1 MSTGGR
7 FDFDDGGSYCGGWE
21 QGKAHGRGVCTGP
34 QGQGEYAGAWSHGFE
49 VLGVYTWPSGNSY
62 QGTWAQGKRHGIGVE
77 SKGRWEYRGEWTQ
90 GFKGRYGQLES
101 TASGA
106 RYEGTWSN
114 GLQDGYGTETY
125 SDGGTYQGQWLG
137 GMRHGYGVRQS
148 VPYGMAAVIL
158 FPLRTSINSL
168 RSEHSHGPPAVL
180 DDGTITTPTDGV
192 VAGLA
197 GSPVG
202 RGGFALT
209 APSEAERQRK
219 RKGRFR
225 QSILSGLKLRRS
237 ESKSSLA
244 SQLSKQS
251 SFCSEAGMS
260 TVSSAASDIHS
271 NASESE
277 QGAPVDATVTEMY
290 AGEWRSDQ
298 RAGWGVSRRSDG
310 LHYAGEWAGNK
321 RHGYGCTTFPDG
333 TKEEGKYKQ
342 NVLVSG
348 KRKNLIPLRAS
359 KIREK
364 VDRAV
369 EAAEKAADIAKQ
381 KAEIAM
387 SRMSHARGKAE
398 AAEGVAQ
405 KATEECRLARIA
417 AKELSPSFHIYGN
430 GLECQRPKHQ
440 DAKDKDHE
448 VISTGT
454 DSPELCTPDTTPP
467 AITPDLSPV
476 LSVPTSPPH
485 SPPKHAHRPRN
496 ACFMRQSAVDDQS
509 GAEIQVLVEGRGVDL
524 PRGGANNWTDDMY
537 PERGGSSRSTTPS
550 LLEEQEGQINGHEHK
565 HASSNHK
572 SREYSSS
579 NHKAAIDQRLDGLT
593 VGWTA
598 ESTLRWS
605 PAHSRLT
612 EQDEERMNDYTVDM
626 RLQCPDS
633 QTSRGL
639 GQESPAPKNN
649 RLRSRGLRP
658 VREGSVDSVQ
668 MLDNLNVGAE
678 LEEWPLHRDLTLSP
692 PLKSQPITLEQ
703 EGEHLTL
710 KSNSG
715 SSSILV
721 VMVILLNIGVA
732 ILFIHFFI

>member
-7 FDFDDGGSYCGGWE
+7 FDFDDGGSYW
-21 QGKAHGRGVCTGP
+21 P

-49 VLGVYTWPSGNSY
+49 VLGVYTWPSGNCY
-62 QGTWAQGKRHGIGVE
+62 QGTWAQGKRHGVGVE
-77 SKGRWEYRGEWTQ
+77 SKGRWDYRGEWTQ

-101 TASGA
+101 TVSGA

-125 SDGGTYQGQWLG
+125 SDGGTFQGQWLG

-158 FPLRTSINSL
+158 YPLRTSINSL
-168 RSEHSHGPPAVL
+168 RSEHSHGPPTTLEDGAGTAV
-180 DDGTITTPTDGV
+180 
-192 VAGLA
+192 
-197 GSPVG
+197 SPVG

-209 APSEAERQRK
+209 APSEADRRGK

-271 NASESE
+271 NASQDGE
-277 QGAPVDATVTEMY
+277 QGAPVDATVTEAY

-310 LHYAGEWAGNK
+310 LRYEGEWVANK
-321 RHGYGCTTFPDG
+321 RHGYGCTTFPDS

-342 NVLVSG
+342 NALVSG

-364 VDRAV
+364 VERAV

-381 KAEIAM
+381 KAEIAL
-387 SRMSHARGKAE
+387 SRMSHARGKAD
-398 AAEGVAQ
+398 AAEGVAL
-405 KATEECRLARIA
+405 KASEECRMARVA
-417 AKELSPSFHIYGN
+417 AKELSPSFHIHGN
-430 GLECQRPKHQ
+430 GLECQRPNKHQ
-440 DAKDKDHE
+440 DNKDHE
-448 VISTGT
+448 IISTGT

-467 AITPDLSPV
+467 LITPDLSPV
-476 LSVPTSPPH
+476 LSVPPSPPR
-485 SPPKHAHRPRN
+485 SPPTSKQGHSHRPRN
-496 ACFMRQSAVDDQS
+496 ACFMRQSAVDDQGG
-509 GAEIQVLVEGRGVDL
+509 GAEIQVLVEGRGMDFQ
-524 PRGGANNWTDDMY
+524 RGGANNWTEDMY
-537 PERGGSSRSTTPS
+537 PDRGGHSSQSTTPS
-550 LLEEQEGQINGHEHK
+550 LLEEQEGQINGHQQAPSNHKPREKASTNHKSREHTSSSYRSWEHSSSYNQKPSK
-565 HASSNHK
+565 HTSSNHK
-572 SREYSSS
+572 SREYMF
-579 NHKAAIDQRLDGLT
+579 QPLD
-593 VGWTA
+593 
-598 ESTLRWS
+598 STTQMS
-605 PAHSRLT
+605 PGHCPKSRL
-612 EQDEERMNDYTVDM
+612 R
-626 RLQCPDS
+626 P
-633 QTSRGL
+633 
-639 GQESPAPKNN
+639 
-649 RLRSRGLRP
+649 RGLRP
-658 VREGSVDSVQ
+658 VKEGSMDSVQ
-668 MLDNLNVGAE
+668 MLDTLNVGAE
-678 LEEWPLHRDLTLSP
+678 QEEWPLHRDLTLSP

-703 EGEHLTL
+703 DGEHHTL

-715 SSSILV
+715 SSSVLV

-732 ILFIHFFI
+732 LLFIHFFI